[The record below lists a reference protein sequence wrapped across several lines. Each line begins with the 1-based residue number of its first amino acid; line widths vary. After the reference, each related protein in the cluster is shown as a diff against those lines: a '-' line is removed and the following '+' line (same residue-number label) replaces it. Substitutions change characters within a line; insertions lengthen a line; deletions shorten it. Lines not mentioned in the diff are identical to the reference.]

1 VSTIDTGKTLTV
13 LVEFVFIVG
22 VLLLV
27 FSLPRHLQADEAPS
41 ITEEETGTEE
51 ASLDEIS
58 RQLENPLTSLWS
70 LTFQEN
76 YSIIEGDAVDGQD
89 WTNNLFFQPALP
101 VPVGANK
108 DKVLIVRPVFPWVRS
123 AYPVYDPDSS
133 SVDAGSDT
141 GFGDIQVFAMV
152 GPNRT
157 TGKVWGVGVTF
168 KFDTASDESLGQGKN
183 QAGPALML
191 INLGEKWT
199 TGFVAQ
205 HWWSFSGDENRDETS
220 QTDFQY
226 IMRRRL
232 PDGWS
237 IGMGPTI
244 TYDWKEDSGDR
255 LTFPI
260 GLGITKTV
268 RWGRTPI
275 KLRLEPQY
283 SIVRPD
289 NLAVKWN
296 IRLQI
301 TPVIKSPFMD

>member
-1 VSTIDTGKTLTV
+1 MNCLMRLMVV
-13 LVEFVFIVG
+13 
-22 VLLLV
+22 VLLCGLAPIGNLGAQER
-27 FSLPRHLQADEAPS
+27 SDPSSDSEA
-41 ITEEETGTEE
+41 EEAVEK

-70 LTFQEN
+70 LTLQEN
-76 YSIIEGDAVDGQD
+76 YSIIEGDAIEGDD

-101 VPVGANK
+101 VPVGKNK

-123 AYPVYDPDSS
+123 AVPVYDPESS
-133 SVDAGSDT
+133 APVAGSET
-141 GFGDIQVFAMV
+141 GFGDMQVFTMV

-157 TGKVWGVGVTF
+157 EGMVWGVGATF
-168 KFDTASDESLGQGKN
+168 KFDTASEDALGQGKN

-191 INLGEKWT
+191 INMGERWT

-205 HWWSFSGDENRDETS
+205 HWWSFSGDKNRDETS
-220 QTDFQY
+220 QTDLQY

-244 TYDWKEDSGDR
+244 TYNWKADSGDK

-268 RWGRTPI
+268 KWGKTPV

-283 SIVRPD
+283 SIIKPD
-289 NLAVKWN
+289 NLGTTWN

-301 TPVIKSPFMD
+301 TPVIKSPFSH